1 MFAENPTRAK
11 INLRFIKCLS
21 QEIYM
26 ELAELSRRI
35 AEEARRLEAEME
47 SLRLAFD
54 MYDPNSST
62 ESIESTLS
70 RIEER
75 LIEVHGHT
83 GKLVERVPENLTPIL
98 AELREAV
105 LVRIDLWKSH
115 TARSDGSTQSN
126 ESNRSAETGGDW
138 LREALDNLTAQE
150 KRLFQVCFEYGLVTY
165 KELASRLGITPTSAK
180 NIVNRLFQNTRK
192 RALFRKECTHGVAK
206 VGVDEVIQRQILKG
220 RQKDSSAKEIRR
232 VQRPLR
238 R

>member
-1 MFAENPTRAK
+1 
-11 INLRFIKCLS
+11 
-21 QEIYM
+21 M
-26 ELAELSRRI
+26 ELVELSHRI
-35 AEEARRLEAEME
+35 TEEARRLEAEIE

-54 MYDPNSST
+54 MYDPSSST
-62 ESIESTLS
+62 ESIESALS

-105 LVRIDLWKSH
+105 LVRIDSWKN
-115 TARSDGSTQSN
+115 TATGANKSTQSN
-126 ESNRSAETGGDW
+126 ESNRSAGAGGDW
-138 LREALDNLTAQE
+138 FGEALNNLTPQE

-165 KELASRLGITPTSAK
+165 RELAGRLGITPTSAK
-180 NIVNRLFQNTRK
+180 NIVNRLFQNTGK
-192 RALFRKECTHGVAK
+192 RALFRKECTHGIAK
-206 VGVDEVIQRQILKG
+206 VAVDETVQRQILKG

>member
-1 MFAENPTRAK
+1 
-11 INLRFIKCLS
+11 
-21 QEIYM
+21 M

-47 SLRLAFD
+47 SLRLVFD

-62 ESIESTLS
+62 ESIESALS

-75 LIEVHGHT
+75 LMQVHDHT

-105 LVRIDLWKSH
+105 LVRIDSWKSH
-115 TARSDGSTQSN
+115 TTRLDKSTKSN
-126 ESNRSAETGGDW
+126 ESIRSAGAGGDW
-138 LREALDNLTAQE
+138 LGEALNNLTPQE
-150 KRLFQVCFEYGLVTY
+150 KRLFQVCFECGLVTY
-165 KELASRLGITPTSAK
+165 RELAGRLGITPTSAK
-180 NIVNRLFQNTRK
+180 NIVNRLFQNTDK
-192 RALFRKECTHGVAK
+192 RALFRKEWTHGVAK
-206 VGVDEVIQRQILKG
+206 VAVDETVQRQILKG
-220 RQKDSSAKEIRR
+220 RQKDSSAKEIRQ